1 MLVEAFSKV
10 SRVFPEYRLHIIGS
24 TNNKDDED
32 ALEKTKA
39 MIEKL
44 GVGDF
49 VEFMP
54 FSKNVHNEIVED
66 ALYVNSSDHEGMSNA
81 MLEAMAIGMP
91 VVCTDC
97 PIGGAKAVIKNGE
110 NGMLAKVGDA
120 DDFADAIIRVLSDKR
135 LAESLSLNGA
145 KIRDELSI
153 ENISKKW
160 MELF

>member
-1 MLVEAFSKV
+1 M
-10 SRVFPEYRLHIIGS
+10 
-24 TNNKDDED
+24 
-32 ALEKTKA
+32 
-39 MIEKL
+39 
-44 GVGDF
+44 
-49 VEFMP
+49 
-54 FSKNVHNEIVED
+54 
-66 ALYVNSSDHEGMSNA
+66 NSSDYEGMSNA

-97 PIGGAKAVIKNGE
+97 PIGGASAVIKNGE

-120 DDFADAIIRVLSDKR
+120 DDFADAIIRVLSDKS

-153 ENISKKW
+153 KNISKKW